1 MVFLDVVY
9 NHFGPDGNYLHAYA
23 QAFFREDVKTPWG
36 PAIDF
41 RRREVRDFFTG
52 NAIYWLTEYRFD
64 GLRFDAVHAIT
75 EPDWLDEMA
84 QCVRAAVPAGRH
96 VHLVL
101 EHDGNVASHLE
112 RDFDAQWNDDGHHIL
127 HHLVTGESGGYY
139 LDYATQPAD
148 LLARCLE
155 QGFIYQGQP
164 STYRKGERRGE
175 PSGHL
180 DATHFVLF
188 IQNHDQIGN
197 RAMGERLLTLARRG
211 GRIPALRTACA
222 LYLLSPQIPLI
233 FMGEEVGSDTP
244 FLYFTSH
251 EAQLAEAVREGR
263 RQEFA
268 QFPEFADE
276 ATRASI
282 PDPNAPKTF
291 EASIPPF
298 VDGLSD
304 EQRQWRDEFQRMLR
318 LRHDLLIPRLE
329 GARSLGAQVLGQAAV
344 LARWRLADGQ
354 AWTMYVN
361 FSDQPV
367 KLPAVQNAGTLV
379 FESGEGAA
387 QDLARGALSAT
398 SLVVYLEPAQS

>member
-1 MVFLDVVY
+1 
-9 NHFGPDGNYLHAYA
+9 
-23 QAFFREDVKTPWG
+23 
-36 PAIDF
+36 
-41 RRREVRDFFTG
+41 
-52 NAIYWLTEYRFD
+52 
-64 GLRFDAVHAIT
+64 
-75 EPDWLDEMA
+75 
-84 QCVRAAVPAGRH
+84 
-96 VHLVL
+96 
-101 EHDGNVASHLE
+101 
-112 RDFDAQWNDDGHHIL
+112 
-127 HHLVTGESGGYY
+127 
-139 LDYATQPAD
+139 
-148 LLARCLE
+148 
-155 QGFIYQGQP
+155 
-164 STYRKGERRGE
+164 
-175 PSGHL
+175 
-180 DATHFVLF
+180 
-188 IQNHDQIGN
+188 
-197 RAMGERLLTLARRG
+197 
-211 GRIPALRTACA
+211 
-222 LYLLSPQIPLI
+222 
-233 FMGEEVGSDTP
+233 
-244 FLYFTSH
+244 
-251 EAQLAEAVREGR
+251 VREGR